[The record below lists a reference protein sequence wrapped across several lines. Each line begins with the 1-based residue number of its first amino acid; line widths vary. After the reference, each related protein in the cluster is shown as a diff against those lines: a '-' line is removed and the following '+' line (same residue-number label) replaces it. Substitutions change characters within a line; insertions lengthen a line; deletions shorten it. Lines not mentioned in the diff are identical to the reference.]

1 MDVGPPGTFDH
12 QPRTRVVYGAGTVAR
27 LGELARE
34 YGGHRALVV
43 TDPGVRGTG
52 HVDRGVAA
60 LKAAGVDAFVFDD
73 VRSNPTTDDV
83 DRCLAV
89 AREREI
95 DLFVGLG
102 GGSAMDCAKGTNF
115 LLTNGG
121 RMEDYWGVGKARLP
135 MLPMLAVPTTAG
147 TGSEAQ
153 SFALIARTDSHL
165 KMACGDPKAACRVA
179 ILDPELTVSQPAS
192 VTAATGID
200 AVSHAVESY
209 VTTRRNGVSSMYA
222 RQAWRLLSASFARV
236 LAQPADL
243 AARGDMLL
251 GAHLAGA
258 AIENSM
264 LGATHAL
271 ANPLSARFDTTHGVA
286 IGIMLPHVV
295 RWNEAAVGELYRD
308 LERDSGWGRTE
319 LAAGLAD
326 LVRRAGLPGR
336 LSEAGIDR
344 AAIPGMAEDAAKQWT
359 GTFNPRRLETSDFAS
374 LYEAA
379 W

>member
-27 LGELARE
+27 LGELAVE

-43 TDPGVRGTG
+43 TDPGVRSTG

-60 LKAAGVDAFVFDD
+60 LKSAGVAAIVFDD
-73 VRSNPTTDDV
+73 VRPNPTTDDV

-89 AREREI
+89 AREQRI
-95 DLFVGLG
+95 DLFVGFG

-121 RMEDYWGVGKARLP
+121 RMEDYWGVGKAKQP

-222 RQAWRLLSASFARV
+222 RQAWRLLAASFPKV

-308 LERDSGWGRTE
+308 LERDAGWGRTE
-319 LAAGLAD
+319 LAAGLAEM
-326 LVRRAGLPGR
+326 VRQSGLPGR
-336 LSEAGIDR
+336 LSEASVDR
-344 AAIPGMAEDAAKQWT
+344 AAIPEMAVDASKQWT
-359 GTFNPRRLETSDFAS
+359 GTFNPRRLEVADFAN